1 MNEPIHTG
9 VVLLVDDDVLLLS
22 GLQRA
27 LHGQP
32 FDVRVAAGGYEA
44 MSLMQAWGGV
54 DVLITDQ
61 YMPGM
66 SGTALLSA
74 VRERFPDTARFM
86 LTGRP
91 DLAIAIEAINTGAI
105 HRFFVKPCDAREM
118 VGAIR
123 EALHDRMIA
132 AAGRLTSGPMLLV
145 DVARRR
151 ITHGNAAAA
160 TLFGVD
166 PGALQDRGIDEVLVD
181 DGPGAQGAVEAFL
194 AESPPATRRWHARRA
209 DASLQDVEVVSHA
222 LAEGGATACL
232 TIRNISELSGLE
244 AAVTELQR
252 SEIVGQLVGGVAHDL
267 GNLLMVIDWRSQ
279 LLAGGEAN
287 AEAVKRAVDAIQTSA
302 KRGSSLT
309 RQLTGYLRGGQ
320 SPPVAVD
327 VNAVMTSAAD
337 LLRKIV
343 DPGVSVELELDP
355 SAGCTRGDL
364 TQIEQVVM
372 NLSLNAR
379 DAMPDGGCLR
389 LRTVNAPAP
398 LADGAPPG
406 RYVVLEVTDTGV
418 GMAADQCRQA
428 FEPFFTTKAKGTGL
442 GLPTVARIVRMHGG
456 HIALKSEVNS
466 GTTFAIYLPQT
477 DDLPDLPE

>member
-1 MNEPIHTG
+1 
-9 VVLLVDDDVLLLS
+9 VD
-22 GLQRA
+22 A
-27 LHGQP
+27 
-32 FDVRVAAGGYEA
+32 
-44 MSLMQAWGGV
+44 
-54 DVLITDQ
+54 
-61 YMPGM
+61 
-66 SGTALLSA
+66 
-74 VRERFPDTARFM
+74 
-86 LTGRP
+86 
-91 DLAIAIEAINTGAI
+91 
-105 HRFFVKPCDAREM
+105 
-118 VGAIR
+118 
-123 EALHDRMIA
+123 
-132 AAGRLTSGPMLLV
+132 
-145 DVARRR
+145 
-151 ITHGNAAAA
+151 
-160 TLFGVD
+160 
-166 PGALQDRGIDEVLVD
+166 GALQDRGIDEVLVD

-309 RQLTGYLRGGQ
+309 KQLTGYLRGGQ

-337 LLRKIV
+337 LMRKIV
-343 DPGVSVELELDP
+343 DPGISVELELDP

-364 TQIEQVVM
+364 TQIEQVIM

-379 DAMPDGGCLR
+379 DAMPNGGSLR

-406 RYVVLEVTDTGV
+406 RYVVLEVTDTGG
-418 GMAADQCRQA
+418 GMTPDQCRQA

-456 HIALKSEVNS
+456 HIVLKSEVNS

-477 DDLPDLPE
+477 DDLPDLPA

>member
-1 MNEPIHTG
+1 MA
-9 VVLLVDDDVLLLS
+9 S
-22 GLQRA
+22 
-27 LHGQP
+27 
-32 FDVRVAAGGYEA
+32 
-44 MSLMQAWGGV
+44 
-54 DVLITDQ
+54 
-61 YMPGM
+61 
-66 SGTALLSA
+66 
-74 VRERFPDTARFM
+74 
-86 LTGRP
+86 
-91 DLAIAIEAINTGAI
+91 
-105 HRFFVKPCDAREM
+105 
-118 VGAIR
+118 
-123 EALHDRMIA
+123 A
-132 AAGRLTSGPMLLV
+132 AARLTSGPMLLV

-166 PGALQDRGIDEVLVD
+166 PGGLQDRGVDEVLVD

-194 AESPPATRRWHARRA
+194 AEPPPATRRWRARRA
-209 DASLQDVEVVSHA
+209 DASLQDVEVVSQA

-252 SEIVGQLVGGVAHDL
+252 AEIVGQLVGGVAHDL

-287 AEAVKRAVDAIQTSA
+287 EEAVKRAVDAIQTSA

-327 VNAVMTSAAD
+327 VNAVMTGAAD

-343 DPGVSVELELDP
+343 DPGISVELELDP

-364 TQIEQVVM
+364 TQIEQVIM

-379 DAMPDGGCLR
+379 DAMPNGGCLR

-406 RYVVLEVTDTGV
+406 RYVVLEVTDTGG
-418 GMAADQCRQA
+418 GMTPDQCRQA

-442 GLPTVARIVRMHGG
+442 GLPTVARIVRTHGG

-477 DDLPDLPE
+477 DDLPDLPA

>member
-1 MNEPIHTG
+1 
-9 VVLLVDDDVLLLS
+9 
-22 GLQRA
+22 
-27 LHGQP
+27 
-32 FDVRVAAGGYEA
+32 
-44 MSLMQAWGGV
+44 
-54 DVLITDQ
+54 
-61 YMPGM
+61 
-66 SGTALLSA
+66 
-74 VRERFPDTARFM
+74 
-86 LTGRP
+86 
-91 DLAIAIEAINTGAI
+91 
-105 HRFFVKPCDAREM
+105 
-118 VGAIR
+118 
-123 EALHDRMIA
+123 
-132 AAGRLTSGPMLLV
+132 MLLV

-279 LLAGGEAN
+279 LLAGGEGN
-287 AEAVKRAVDAIQTSA
+287 ADAVKRAVDAIQTSA
-302 KRGSSLT
+302 RRGSSLT
-309 RQLTGYLRGGQ
+309 KHLTGYLRGGQ
-320 SPPVAVD
+320 SPPVVVD
-327 VNAVMTSAAD
+327 INAVMTGAAD

-343 DPGVSVELELDP
+343 DPGISIELELDP

-364 TQIEQVVM
+364 TQIEQVIM
-372 NLSLNAR
+372 NLALNAR
-379 DAMPDGGCLR
+379 DAMPNGGCLR
-389 LRTVNAPAP
+389 LRTVNADGPV
-398 LADGAPPG
+398 ADGAPPG

-418 GMAADQCRQA
+418 GMTPDQCRQA
-428 FEPFFTTKAKGTGL
+428 FDPFFTTKAKGQGTGL
-442 GLPTVARIVRMHGG
+442 GLPTVARIVRTHGG
-456 HIALKSEVNS
+456 HITLKSEVNC
-466 GTTFAIYLPQT
+466 GTTFTVYLPQT
-477 DDLPDLPE
+477 DDLPDLPRSRPRGHRHPEFSRAALEFHGAGPLQSPASGTRNPSRRRGRTA